1 MHDRDIFHPAA
12 FRAVRPAAV
21 ATAAA
26 AVAVL
31 LLALG
36 PAPARA
42 QLFVDIEGGG
52 VFSGYNSVRIP
63 GDGGTKFSF
72 DKELET
78 DPGAYWRLRVGYR
91 TGRHTFFAFGAPLT
105 LKPTGSVDRDILFEG
120 VTFPAGTPLDGV
132 YTFNSWRVTWRYA
145 VRPEGDFRADLGFT
159 AKIRDA
165 VISLDGGGLFAEKT
179 NVGFVPLLHFRL
191 RWRAFGSADLLLE
204 GDALAAPQGRAE
216 DVFLGL
222 QTPVNWE
229 FSPLRALGVECSRT
243 LRFGYRVL
251 EGGADVDEVY
261 TFAALHFFGVGLTI
275 DFGG

>member
-1 MHDRDIFHPAA
+1 MRDRHIILRTVGVGAAVVCAACLLGPPAA
-12 FRAVRPAAV
+12 H
-21 ATAAA
+21 
-26 AVAVL
+26 
-31 LLALG
+31 
-36 PAPARA
+36 A
-42 QLFVDIEGGG
+42 QLFVDLEGGA
-52 VFSGYNSVRIP
+52 VFSGYNSVRLP

-78 DPGAYWRLRVGYR
+78 DPGVYGRLRVGYT

-105 LKPTGSVDRDILFEG
+105 LKPAGSVDRDILFEG
-120 VTFPAGTPLDGV
+120 VTFPAGTPLEGV

-145 VRPEGDFRADLGFT
+145 LRPEGDLRADVGVT

-165 VISLDGGGLFAEKT
+165 VISLDGGGLFSEKT
-179 NVGFVPLLHFRL
+179 NVGFVPLIYFRL

-222 QTPVNWE
+222 QVPVNWA
-229 FSPLRALGVECSRT
+229 FSPLRMLGVDCSRT
-243 LRFGYRVL
+243 VRAGYRVL

-261 TFAALHFFGVGLTI
+261 TFAALHFFGVGVTI